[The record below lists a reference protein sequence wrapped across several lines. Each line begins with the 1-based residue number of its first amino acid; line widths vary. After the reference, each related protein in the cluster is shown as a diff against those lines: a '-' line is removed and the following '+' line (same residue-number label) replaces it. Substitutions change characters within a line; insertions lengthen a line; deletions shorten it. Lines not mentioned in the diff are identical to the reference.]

1 MSTAVNIADRWHK
14 SRPRPGD
21 EPCKCGRGK
30 TRLYPKAEHGQ
41 GDRWQVQWRSPDGKQ
56 HSANRPKKEG
66 ADPDVSADAYADE
79 IRASLRGPYVDPKL
93 KEGTFA
99 AFAEKWRKTR
109 SHDTETAGN
118 LERRLRLHVFEDPE
132 RPGEGRTPR
141 GGPALGH
148 LTWAQLDQFTSLT
161 QAWITGLTAASGSNL
176 SPDTA
181 RLVVGDVSSVFTA
194 AMEDHLIGR
203 DPTHSKAVTRPKR
216 SPRRARAWTEEE
228 TVVMEA
234 ALPARFAI
242 VQRIGPSVGTRLGEL
257 AGLSVD
263 DVDFLKPKGEKEI
276 RIGVQVKP
284 VGHRLVFAP
293 LKNRKVH
300 SVPVDDGLVEDISAH
315 LAKFP
320 AVPVTLPWH
329 DLQDKEKHGKPVT
342 RRLIVTNY
350 QGGAIDTARWDRD
363 VWKTALAAAGLIP
376 PKEDGR
382 YARSRER
389 GTHAAWR
396 HTAASQWLAD
406 GVDPAGV
413 AEWLGDS
420 VKVVVDTYLH
430 MMPSA
435 PGRGRAAMAA
445 HRERLEAARSRDRA
459 SARNVPGQGTG

>member
-41 GDRWQVQWRSPDGKQ
+41 GDRWQVQWREPGTGKQ
-56 HSANRPKKEG
+56 KSENRPKLEG
-66 ADPDVSADAYADE
+66 DDPSISARARADE

-93 KEGTFA
+93 REGTFA
-99 AFAEKWRKTR
+99 AYAEKWRKNR
-109 SHDTETAGN
+109 IHDTATAGN
-118 LERRLRLHVFEDPE
+118 LERRLRLHVYEGE
-132 RPGEGRTPR
+132 PGSGRTPR

-161 QAWITGLTAASGSNL
+161 QAWVTGLTSPQGSRL

-181 RLVVGDVSSVFTA
+181 LLVIGDVSSVFTA
-194 AMEDHLIGR
+194 AMEDHLAAR
-203 DPTHSKAVTRPKR
+203 DPTRSKAVQRPKR

-228 TVVMEA
+228 TVAMEA

-242 VQRIGPSVGTRLGEL
+242 MQRIGPAVGTRLGEL

-263 DVDFLKPKGEKEI
+263 DVDFLKPAGEKEI
-276 RIGVQVKP
+276 RVEVQVKP
-284 VGHRLVFAP
+284 VNHRLVFAP
-293 LKNRKVH
+293 LKNRKAH
-300 SVPVDDGLVEDISAH
+300 AVPVDDGLVADISAH
-315 LAKFP
+315 LARFP
-320 AVPVTLPWH
+320 AMPVTLPWH
-329 DLQDKEKHGKPVT
+329 DLSDKEKHGRPVT
-342 RRLIVTNY
+342 RRLIVTGY

-363 VWKTALAAAGLIP
+363 VWKAALAAAGLIP
-376 PKEDGR
+376 PKADGR
-382 YARSRER
+382 YIRDRNR

-406 GVDPAGV
+406 GVDVTAV
-413 AEWLGDS
+413 AEWLGDT
-420 VKVVVDTYLH
+420 VKMVVETYLH

-445 HRERLEAARSRDRA
+445 HRERLEAARRNRA
-459 SARNVPGQGTG
+459 SARNVPGQVAE